1 MKIAKR
7 KRIKRNCVVVGYNE
21 KTGERNIWLNGSI
34 AADQIGCSKVF
45 IYKVLN
51 KEEHY
56 LTAKG
61 WRLDWLDMDELAVKG
76 KEWKI

>member
-34 AADQIGCSKVF
+34 AAD
-45 IYKVLN
+45 
-51 KEEHY
+51 
-56 LTAKG
+56 
-61 WRLDWLDMDELAVKG
+61 
-76 KEWKI
+76 